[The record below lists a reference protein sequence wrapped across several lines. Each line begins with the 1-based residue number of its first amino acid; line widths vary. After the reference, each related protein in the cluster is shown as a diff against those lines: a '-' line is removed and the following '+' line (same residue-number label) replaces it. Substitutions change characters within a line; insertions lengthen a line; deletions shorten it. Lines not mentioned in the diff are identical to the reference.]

1 MWHGFYSSV
10 VGGKETISKAT
21 SEYPMYYKWV
31 SYVLGKGKTVAS

>member
-10 VGGKETISKAT
+10 VSGKAT